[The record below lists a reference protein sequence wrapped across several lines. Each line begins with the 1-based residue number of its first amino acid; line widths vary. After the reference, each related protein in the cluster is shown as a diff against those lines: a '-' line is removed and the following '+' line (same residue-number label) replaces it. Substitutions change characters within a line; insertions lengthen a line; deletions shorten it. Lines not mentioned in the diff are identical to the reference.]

1 MAILGLVNTT
11 NCKTRKRKG
20 NGEDVEVLTHDE
32 SVFSAHRDDC
42 AVYRPQQRRHNVLN
56 VLKCVSLEEKKTKTL
71 VICIL
76 ALNRTASKRSKIF
89 SLSHPIKTNTQIP
102 S

>member
-1 MAILGLVNTT
+1 M
-11 NCKTRKRKG
+11 
-20 NGEDVEVLTHDE
+20 EVLTHDE

-76 ALNRTASKRSKIF
+76 TLNRTASKRSKIF
-89 SLSHPIKTNTQIP
+89 SLSHPIKNKHTDSLLSSSPQCFLFM
-102 S
+102 SYKS